1 MNLDAPPIITSL
13 LDTDAYKLHMQ
24 QAVFHHYNHVSVVAE
39 FRCRSDE
46 RLGNYAQAVR
56 QQIDL
61 MAHVALTPTEYH
73 YLRGL
78 PFFKTD
84 YLDWLKAFRFN
95 PRQVNVYTTPE
106 NQLALRISG
115 PWREVI
121 LWEVPLLALI
131 SELVHR
137 SRSPTVTAKDAIE
150 QLHKLIKHFY
160 QDAKMQNIDL
170 ANFKLMDFGTRRRF
184 SRTVQFAIVNE
195 LKNHFPYF
203 TGTSNY
209 KLAEQLQLRPVGT
222 QAHEW
227 FQAHQQ
233 ISEDLANSQ
242 RVALQSWLDEY
253 PDQLGIALTDCITM
267 DAFLRDFDIT
277 FANRYQ
283 GLRHDSGDP
292 LEWGEKAIRHYKKL
306 AIDPMSKTLVFSD
319 NLDLQKALILYKH
332 FYKRINLIF
341 GIGTRLT
348 CNIPQVKPLN
358 IVIKLVECNGKPVAK
373 LSDSPGKTICDDDE
387 FIDRLKKAFDIPNIT
402 KRVDNKPN

>member
-1 MNLDAPPIITSL
+1 MNLNAPPIITSL

-24 QAVFHHYNHVSVVAE
+24 QAVFHHYNQVSVVAE

-61 MAHVALTPTEYH
+61 MANIALTPTEYR

-78 PFFKTD
+78 PFFKAD
-84 YLDWLKAFRFN
+84 YLDWLKNFRFN
-95 PRQVNVYTTPE
+95 PTQVNVYTTQE

-137 SRSPTVTAKDAIE
+137 DRSPNVTTEDAIE

-160 QDAKMQNIDL
+160 QDAKTQNINL

-184 SRTVQFAIVNE
+184 SHAVQYAIVNE

-209 KLAEQLQLRPVGT
+209 KCGGR
-222 QAHEW
+222 
-227 FQAHQQ
+227 
-233 ISEDLANSQ
+233 
-242 RVALQSWLDEY
+242 
-253 PDQLGIALTDCITM
+253 
-267 DAFLRDFDIT
+267 
-277 FANRYQ
+277 
-283 GLRHDSGDP
+283 
-292 LEWGEKAIRHYKKL
+292 
-306 AIDPMSKTLVFSD
+306 
-319 NLDLQKALILYKH
+319 
-332 FYKRINLIF
+332 
-341 GIGTRLT
+341 
-348 CNIPQVKPLN
+348 
-358 IVIKLVECNGKPVAK
+358 
-373 LSDSPGKTICDDDE
+373 
-387 FIDRLKKAFDIPNIT
+387 
-402 KRVDNKPN
+402 

>member
-1 MNLDAPPIITSL
+1 MNLDAQPIITSL

-24 QAVFHHYNHVSVVAE
+24 QAVFHQYNQVSVVAE
-39 FRCRSDE
+39 FRCRNDE

-61 MAHVALTPTEYH
+61 MAHIVLTPTEYR

-78 PFFKTD
+78 LFFKAD
-84 YLDWLKAFRFN
+84 YLDWLKDFRFN
-95 PRQVNVYTTPE
+95 PTQVKVYTTQE

-131 SELVHR
+131 SKLVHR
-137 SRSPTVTAKDAIE
+137 DRSPNVTTEDAIE
-150 QLHKLIKHFY
+150 QLHKLINYFY
-160 QDAKMQNIDL
+160 QDAKRLNIDL

-184 SRTVQFAIVNE
+184 SHTVQYAIINE
-195 LKNHFPYF
+195 LKHHFPYF

-209 KLAEQLQLRPVGT
+209 KLAQQLHIKPVGT

-233 ISEDLANSQ
+233 ISVDLANSQ

-267 DAFLRDFDIT
+267 DAFLRDFDVT

-292 LEWGEKAIRHYKKL
+292 LEWGEKAISHYKKL
-306 AIDPMSKTLVFSD
+306 AIDPMSKTLIFSD
-319 NLDLQKALILYKH
+319 NLDLQKALILYKY
-332 FYKRINLIF
+332 FYKRINIIF

-373 LSDSPGKTICDDDE
+373 LSDSPGKTICDDDK
-387 FIDRLKKAFDIPNIT
+387 FIDRLKKAFNISNIT
-402 KRVDNKPN
+402 DRFDNKHN